1 MDLSALIDEFR
12 NQSGD
17 HGVPAFWPDPTV
29 TAFLNRAEHEAAER
43 AKLLPDK
50 TTASVV
56 NVPLVIG
63 QTDYLLHPSIFDVV
77 GVWLSRGGTDSR
89 RWQVCRSLE
98 GDISY
103 DQQHRP
109 TQAGWAREFDVYGE
123 PGQLRLRLDRAPAE
137 AGGSLQ
143 LEVYRYPL
151 MEMEDGG
158 DEPEIAPRHHDGL
171 IYWALKIAYETRD
184 MEGSASARAVH
195 AEAEFIKRFGERHD
209 ANVMRKKRR
218 HRAPVVRPARF

>member
-77 GVWLSRGGTDSR
+77 GVWLSRGGTDPR

-123 PGQLRLRLDRAPAE
+123 PGNLTLRLDRAPNE
-137 AGGSLQ
+137 AGGPLR
-143 LEVYRYPL
+143 LVVY
-151 MEMEDGG
+151 
-158 DEPEIAPRHHDGL
+158 
-171 IYWALKIAYETRD
+171 
-184 MEGSASARAVH
+184 
-195 AEAEFIKRFGERHD
+195 
-209 ANVMRKKRR
+209 
-218 HRAPVVRPARF
+218 

>member
-77 GVWLSRGGTDSR
+77 GVWLSRGGTDPR
-89 RWQVCRSLE
+89 RWLVCRSLE

-109 TQAGWAREFDVYGE
+109 TQAGWAREFE
-123 PGQLRLRLDRAPAE
+123 
-137 AGGSLQ
+137 SI
-143 LEVYRYPL
+143 
-151 MEMEDGG
+151 G
-158 DEPEIAPRHHDGL
+158 DEPAVGFPVGDLTEQTIEVGDIKTLEPKMVADGAGD
-171 IYWALKIAYETRD
+171 IE
-184 MEGSASARAVH
+184 RA
-195 AEAEFIKRFGERHD
+195 
-209 ANVMRKKRR
+209 
-218 HRAPVVRPARF
+218 

>member
-50 TTASVV
+50 TTPAVV
-56 NVPLVIG
+56 NVPLVVG
-63 QTDYLLHPSIFDVV
+63 QTDYRLHPSIFDVV
-77 GVWLSRGGTDSR
+77 GVWLSRGGTDPR
-89 RWQVCRSLE
+89 RWPVCRSLE

-103 DQQHRP
+103 RQERFP
-109 TQAGWAREFDVYGE
+109 TAAGWAREFDVYGE
-123 PGQLRLRLDRAPAE
+123 PGNLTLRLDRAPNE
-137 AGGSLQ
+137 AGGSLR

-151 MEMEDGG
+151 IELEACD
-158 DEPEIAPRHHDGL
+158 DEPEIPPRHHDGL
-171 IYWALKIAYETRD
+171 VYWALKVAYTTRD
-184 MEGSASARAVH
+184 IEGSASERAVN
-195 AEAEFIKRFGERHD
+195 AENEFIRRFGERHD